1 MTKNERQSAYQTA
14 AHAAALKAAK
24 ELVARL
30 EAEGPATG
38 WNNDNQTTAFR
49 ILEIEGREEEAKIVG
64 QDLNVILHL
73 G

>member
-1 MTKNERQSAYQTA
+1 MTSNERQTEYQTA

-38 WNNDNQTTAFR
+38 WGTGNQHTAIR
-49 ILEIEGREEEAKIVG
+49 ILEIEGRDDEAATVG
-64 QDLNVILHL
+64 EDLNSILYR